1 MRVEGVEAG
10 NEVRVDPEISFNKVT
25 LILTLAGLFLLLYY
39 SDNFEIEPGS
49 RSVIMLSNAQ
59 NLFFFHYTLLIQ
71 WKITPLSYYGI

>member
-1 MRVEGVEAG
+1 MEAG

-59 NLFFFHYTLLIQ
+59 NPFFFSLYIADTMENYPSLL
-71 WKITPLSYYGI
+71 